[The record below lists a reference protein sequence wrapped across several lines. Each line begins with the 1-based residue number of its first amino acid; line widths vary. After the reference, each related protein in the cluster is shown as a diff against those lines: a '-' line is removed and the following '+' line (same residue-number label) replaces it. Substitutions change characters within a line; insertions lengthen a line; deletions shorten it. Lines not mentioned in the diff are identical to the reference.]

1 MQAANLMSLAH
12 SPVRGS
18 GIDKIAR
25 VLVSDVEA
33 AEILGCSRTTIWRRV
48 ADGTLSKPVKIGG
61 LSRFVLSEINATVE
75 GTNLAMAIATVFA
88 QANADSVNARYTEK
102 DMVCWGWESL
112 GEYVEACEAE
122 ASKPWKDDFKHHQ
135 MIGACGKFGYQ
146 ACETED
152 WYTSDAYALI
162 GMIKDRAVSKLLKSL
177 NLDKGWG
184 LEESDATPFTGV
196 LLSEL
201 V

>member
-1 MQAANLMSLAH
+1 MSAYLCSSYQIGRLAAYLAH
-12 SPVRGS
+12 HK
-18 GIDKIAR
+18 DDA
-25 VLVSDVEA
+25 
-33 AEILGCSRTTIWRRV
+33 RRV
-48 ADGTLSKPVKIGG
+48 QY
-61 LSRFVLSEINATVE
+61 FSEINATVE

-135 MIGACGKFGYQ
+135 MIGACDNFGYQ

>member
-1 MQAANLMSLAH
+1 YDTLGAFVEECERAAIPA
-12 SPVRGS
+12 
-18 GIDKIAR
+18 
-25 VLVSDVEA
+25 
-33 AEILGCSRTTIWRRV
+33 
-48 ADGTLSKPVKIGG
+48 
-61 LSRFVLSEINATVE
+61 
-75 GTNLAMAIATVFA
+75 
-88 QANADSVNARYTEK
+88 
-102 DMVCWGWESL
+102 
-112 GEYVEACEAE
+112 
-122 ASKPWKDDFKHHQ
+122 WKDDFKPHQ
-135 MIGACGKFGYQ
+135 MIGACDNFGYQ

-184 LEESDATPFTGV
+184 LEESDATPFTGI